1 MDIFF
6 SHSFSILL
14 AYTFGKFFI
23 DILFT
28 NKNKID
34 FFEKILI
41 GYIFFGFCILIT
53 NFILPISPIINL
65 SLIILSLF
73 YILCVDQNNI
83 KKLFTFIL
91 ISSIPVYFL
100 ISYSGINTPDSFL
113 YHLPYT
119 QIINEQKIIFGLSNL
134 HFRFGTISLQ
144 QYIDAGNI
152 NFYYKTGLIIS
163 SASIFSVI
171 SIKILTHLY
180 NHLKKKYFLTKHFLI
195 LFLFLLFVLSL
206 RFNRYSDFGNDGITS
221 FYFIYLVI
229 LIFQKKINQFN
240 KEDYFKI
247 SVITFGIF
255 AFKPFYF
262 FLIIPLFFI
271 FIFNK
276 DLKLFSKNNIVV
288 FFLFSIWFIK
298 NLIISGCLIYP
309 LKQSCVKNLSWY
321 LNDENHEYSIENV
334 STSGEAYA
342 KSWNSQKILA
352 QPNYIKNFNWLDNW
366 SEHHLKIIKNKT
378 QYALYFFIILFM
390 FSIIKYRTTVV
401 GDFKYNFKNLINK
414 DYFFSITIIL
424 SLLIWFLK
432 FPILR
437 YSYVTVFLLF
447 FFPIY
452 LFVSKK
458 IFKNKLVISL
468 LIIFSLIFVAKNS
481 LRIIKSTNQKI
492 IPEINNILL
501 TGENKIEQIKKY
513 KDLRLFKRD
522 RECGYFKS
530 PCTHIENILENIEIL
545 EIGNYYLIKFKSI

>member
-1 MDIFF
+1 M
-6 SHSFSILL
+6 
-14 AYTFGKFFI
+14 
-23 DILFT
+23 
-28 NKNKID
+28 
-34 FFEKILI
+34 
-41 GYIFFGFCILIT
+41 
-53 NFILPISPIINL
+53 
-65 SLIILSLF
+65 
-73 YILCVDQNNI
+73 
-83 KKLFTFIL
+83 
-91 ISSIPVYFL
+91 
-100 ISYSGINTPDSFL
+100 
-113 YHLPYT
+113 
-119 QIINEQKIIFGLSNL
+119 
-134 HFRFGTISLQ
+134 
-144 QYIDAGNI
+144 
-152 NFYYKTGLIIS
+152 
-163 SASIFSVI
+163 SV
-171 SIKILTHLY
+171 
-180 NHLKKKYFLTKHFLI
+180 
-195 LFLFLLFVLSL
+195 

-276 DLKLFSKNNIVV
+276 DLKLLSKNNIVV

-321 LNDENHEYSIENV
+321 LNDANHEYSIENV

-390 FSIIKYRTTVV
+390 FSIIEYRTTVV

-414 DYFFSITIIL
+414 DYFFSLTIIL
-424 SLLIWFLK
+424 SFLIWFLK

-458 IFKNKLVISL
+458 IFKN
-468 LIIFSLIFVAKNS
+468 
-481 LRIIKSTNQKI
+481 
-492 IPEINNILL
+492 
-501 TGENKIEQIKKY
+501 
-513 KDLRLFKRD
+513 
-522 RECGYFKS
+522 
-530 PCTHIENILENIEIL
+530 
-545 EIGNYYLIKFKSI
+545 